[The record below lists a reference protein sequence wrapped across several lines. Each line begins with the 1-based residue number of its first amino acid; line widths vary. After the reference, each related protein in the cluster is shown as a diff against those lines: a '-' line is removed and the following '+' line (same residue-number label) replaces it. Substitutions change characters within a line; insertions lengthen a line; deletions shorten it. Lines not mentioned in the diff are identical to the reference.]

1 MGENAPEP
9 VNLKGGKML
18 KIYGEKQKQET
29 NLALLDGPEC
39 CLPNNEIGLCVVDE
53 NGKLVTSGILLVF
66 EKKTFKVKRISGI
79 NTTLGFEL
87 ASDNKLVIHDY

>member
-18 KIYGEKQKQET
+18 KIYGEKEET

-39 CLPNNEIGLCVVDE
+39 CLPNNEIGLCVVNE

-66 EKKTFKVKRISGI
+66 EKKTFRVKRISGI
-79 NTTLGFEL
+79 KTTLGFEL